1 MGRLENKVALI
12 TGAGTGIGRG
22 CMVMF
27 AKEGATV
34 CGVSRTQKNLDE
46 TLRLV
51 EDAGGKGSVFSA
63 DLSTPEGAEAAVNE
77 CIRQHGRIDILLNAA
92 GVGYNWRETS
102 LGSMDPVHT
111 TPIDKWHEVM
121 ALNLHSLFY
130 VSRLVL
136 RQMIAQNKGSIV
148 NVASISG
155 MFGMPTAHTY
165 CAAKGGVINLTRAL
179 ATTYAKDGIRTNC
192 VCPGYTDTPMIHS
205 VMSVFDDPVLASHIT
220 PMARAGSPDEMA
232 YGCLYLASDEASYC
246 NGTILVIDGGT
257 AARQYG
263 VPRDEMQ
270 QHPGAAP

>member
-1 MGRLENKVALI
+1 MGDRVKGKVTII
-12 TGAGTGIGRG
+12 TGAGTGIGRA
-22 CMVMF
+22 CMQIF
-27 AKEGATV
+27 AREGATV
-34 CGVSRTQKNLDE
+34 VGVSRTQKNLDE
-46 TLRLV
+46 ALV
-51 EDAGGKGSVFSA
+51 EVHAAGGRGMVLAKDLAKPESA
-63 DLSTPEGAEAAVNE
+63 DEIVAATVAAYGRVDVLVHSASVGWSWNE
-77 CIRQHGRIDILLNAA
+77 K
-92 GVGYNWRETS
+92 S
-102 LGSMDPVHT
+102 PGSMHPLDDT
-111 TPIDKWHEVM
+111 TTDKWHEVIGF
-121 ALNLHSLFY
+121 NLDACAFIN
-130 VSRLVL
+130 RACI
-136 RQMIAQNKGSIV
+136 RQMMKQGKGAIV

-257 AARQYG
+257 AARQ
-263 VPRDEMQ
+263 
-270 QHPGAAP
+270 